1 MMKVKSF
8 AKVNLM
14 LKVIKKR
21 EDGYHEL
28 QMLNKRIPLF
38 DEIVITKSENDEI
51 VFIHEE
57 VDPTYLY
64 NVLKQIKNIYNI
76 EKNYQIVITK
86 NIPLGSGLGGASMN
100 ATTIINAILED
111 NNINET
117 LENKI
122 NYFKNLG
129 ADVPYGF
136 VNDVA
141 IVEGIG
147 ENIHVIKSKS
157 LPPLV
162 LVNPGVFISTKDVF
176 ENNKVYSKKYSHE
189 DIIESDIYE
198 NDLETSAFEICP
210 SLALLKQKLS
220 TYGKVVMSGTGSS
233 LIVHTNEIEKIKKEY
248 PNYLVVKIN

>member
-100 ATTIINAILED
+100 ATTIINAMSNTMLIAA
-111 NNINET
+111 T
-117 LENKI
+117 
-122 NYFKNLG
+122 
-129 ADVPYGF
+129 
-136 VNDVA
+136 
-141 IVEGIG
+141 
-147 ENIHVIKSKS
+147 
-157 LPPLV
+157 
-162 LVNPGVFISTKDVF
+162 
-176 ENNKVYSKKYSHE
+176 
-189 DIIESDIYE
+189 
-198 NDLETSAFEICP
+198 P
-210 SLALLKQKLS
+210 SWRLYLS
-220 TYGKVVMSGTGSS
+220 TVMRVRPS
-233 LIVHTNEIEKIKKEY
+233 
-248 PNYLVVKIN
+248 PPW